1 MEEKVIKGLIEL
13 IMKEVL
19 NCELHNMSESSV
31 ERRKRK
37 YMKFVGENFG
47 EGADHF
53 KLARDIDNIVSFQVW
68 HVCVTH
74 MRQKQENA
82 KTYYL
87 QNMDKD
93 YAVQG
98 HKTPKTLERKAE
110 AYGRKCGLEDF
121 KRVLPIAAYKYVS
134 CFLYDYYRNECKMF

>member
-1 MEEKVIKGLIEL
+1 MEEKVFKGLIEL
-13 IMKEVL
+13 VMKEVL
-19 NCELHNMSESSV
+19 NCERYHLSEASV

-53 KLARDIDNIVSFQVW
+53 KLARDIDNKVSFQVW
-68 HVCVTH
+68 HECVTH
-74 MRQKQENA
+74 MRQKQDNA
-82 KTYYL
+82 KVYYI
-87 QNMDKD
+87 QHFDKD

-134 CFLYDYYRNECKMF
+134 DFLYDYYRNECKMF